1 MAFRG
6 TYDHSLDAK
15 NRLTVPSKFRPQ
27 LTETVVLTKGIQRCV
42 AIYTPDEFEQHVD
55 AFRTGLHPGSTQAQQ
70 IDQFFQAN
78 AFDTE
83 IDSAGRVMV
92 PPKLAE
98 YAGIDKDVHVV
109 GVRNH
114 IEVWDRE
121 AWADHNESLVGAIG
135 DISDLLGGQT
145 PS

>member
-6 TYDHSLDAK
+6 TFDHTLDAK

-27 LTETVVLTKGIQRCV
+27 LTETVVLTKGTQRCV
-42 AIYTPDEFEQHVD
+42 AIYTPEEFEAHVEGY
-55 AFRTGLHPGSTQAQQ
+55 RQGLHPGSTQAQQ

-92 PPKLAE
+92 PPRLME
-98 YAGIDKDVHVV
+98 HGGLGKDVHVV

-114 IEVWDRE
+114 IQVWDRE
-121 AWADHNESLVGAIG
+121 AWATHNETLFEAIG
-135 DISDLLGGQT
+135 DISDLLGGQN

>member
-6 TYDHSLDAK
+6 TYDHTLDAK

-27 LTETVVLTKGIQRCV
+27 LTETVVLTQGTRPCV
-42 AIYTPDEFEQHVD
+42 AIYRPEEFEAHVD
-55 AFRTGLHPGSTQAQQ
+55 AYREGLHPGSTQAQQ
-70 IDQFFQAN
+70 IDEFFQAN

-83 IDSAGRVMV
+83 IDSAGRVML
-92 PPKLAE
+92 PPRLME
-98 YAGIDKDVHVV
+98 YAGLGKDVHVV

-114 IEVWDRE
+114 IQIWDRE
-121 AWADHNESLVGAIG
+121 AWAAHNETLSQAITN
-135 DISDLLGGQT
+135 ISDLLGGQN